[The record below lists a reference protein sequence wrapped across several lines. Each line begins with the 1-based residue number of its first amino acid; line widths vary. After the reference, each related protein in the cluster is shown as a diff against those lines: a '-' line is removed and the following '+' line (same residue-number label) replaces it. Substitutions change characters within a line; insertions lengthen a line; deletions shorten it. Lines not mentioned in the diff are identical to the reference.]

1 MSDPVTIADY
11 IRKAAAA
18 RGIDPEV
25 AVKVYNH
32 EGRGAI
38 DYQSGIVKNG
48 VREPSYGPFQL
59 YTGGGL
65 GNTFQKETGLNPA
78 DPSTWR
84 ENIDFALDVAKKDGW
99 RQWYGAKNAGLGRW
113 DGIGQPGAPV
123 PTGSVNPDVQPAVPD
138 VFSPVTSGHAAS
150 STTGPDTPDIS
161 SVFRLAANP
170 PDLSAGQ
177 KVATLMPFDQQEP
190 ADFQQVFDP
199 RTTRRS
205 GVKRR

>member
-99 RQWYGAKNAGLGRW
+99 RQWYGAANAGLGRW
-113 DGIGQPGAPV
+113 DGIGAPASSGGGIQAPQPAAAPV
-123 PTGSVNPDVQPAVPD
+123 YSPPMSGTGQ
-138 VFSPVTSGHAAS
+138 S
-150 STTGPDTPDIS
+150 SAQEPDTPDIGGMM
-161 SVFRLAANP
+161 RLAANP
-170 PDLSAGQ
+170 PELSTGKQPSVMAQ
-177 KVATLMPFDQQEP
+177 LPEP
-190 ADFQQVFDP
+190 EPTDFQNLFDP
-199 RTTRRS
+199 RTTRRFAA
-205 GVKRR
+205 KRR